1 MEETKSFLQL
11 GKMNVIICFHKKK
24 SSSSVLPAEM
34 TFVPPAADEGGG
46 AVGEEERGGYVK
58 GLVMVTDG
66 LEVTS
71 MSAIS
76 SITLIN
82 KFSVG
87 TDIELA
93 EKYVSVGMD
102 EGLGLLRAVMRS
114 DTVLA
119 DVFLGRKK

>member
-1 MEETKSFLQL
+1 MSSSVF
-11 GKMNVIICFHKKK
+11 IKKK

-34 TFVPPAADEGGG
+34 TFVPP

>member
-1 MEETKSFLQL
+1 
-11 GKMNVIICFHKKK
+11 
-24 SSSSVLPAEM
+24 
-34 TFVPPAADEGGG
+34 
-46 AVGEEERGGYVK
+46 VK
-58 GLVMVTDG
+58 GLVTYMVTDG

-87 TDIELA
+87 KDVELA

-102 EGLGLLRAVMRS
+102 EVRS
-114 DTVLA
+114 FFGDWLPSNHLSITS
-119 DVFLGRKK
+119 